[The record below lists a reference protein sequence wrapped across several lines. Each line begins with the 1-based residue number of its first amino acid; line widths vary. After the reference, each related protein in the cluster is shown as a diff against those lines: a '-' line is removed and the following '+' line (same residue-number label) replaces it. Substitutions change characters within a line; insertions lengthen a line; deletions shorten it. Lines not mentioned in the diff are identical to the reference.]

1 MSGGVTIVVRR
12 CSKQCSW
19 ATQVWLASGASV
31 AREQCKCLS
40 RAVQALFDCVVK
52 EVEKQVTSYAVRG
65 IARLVQS
72 FACFNFDI

>member
-1 MSGGVTIVVRR
+1 MSGNVANNAVEQHKCGSRAV
-12 CSKQCSW
+12 
-19 ATQVWLASGASV
+19 QVWLVSNASV

-52 EVEKQVTSYAVRG
+52 EVEKLVTSYTVRG

-72 FACFNFDI
+72 FACFNVSD